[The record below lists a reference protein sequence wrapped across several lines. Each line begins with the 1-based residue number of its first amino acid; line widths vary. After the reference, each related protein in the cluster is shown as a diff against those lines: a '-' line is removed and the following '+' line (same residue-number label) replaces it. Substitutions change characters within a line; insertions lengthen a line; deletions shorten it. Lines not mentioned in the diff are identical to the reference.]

1 MLTVDLIVCT
11 MEEMKA
17 MGAPMASLFGE
28 AEPRTLDVATS
39 SEVIPDTWRK
49 LMAIGL
55 GVQEKK
61 LGRGAAK

>member
-28 AEPRTLDVATS
+28 AEPRTLDV
-39 SEVIPDTWRK
+39 
-49 LMAIGL
+49 G
-55 GVQEKK
+55 GVQINCPALVNEF
-61 LGRGAAK
+61 RCVVCD

>member
-1 MLTVDLIVCT
+1 VLTVDLIVCT

-49 LMAIGL
+49 LMAIG
-55 GVQEKK
+55 
-61 LGRGAAK
+61 